1 MSTAKENI
9 TIIRSGS
16 LDSRIFLCVAVIIGA
31 YLLLLHDWSP
41 LEAIRIQSPITFI
54 QSEQPAL
61 SLSSIEGGARPDT
74 IRIAT
79 STQFDLSA
87 IAKAER
93 IPLTPEDLSID
104 QARQE
109 YITRYG
115 SIAVAEMKQYGIPA
129 SITIAQGLLETRA
142 GQSGL
147 AKKNNNHFGM
157 KCFSRS
163 CKKGHCSNYTDDTHK
178 DFFLKFPSAWAS
190 YRAHS
195 KLLRSGRYKKIR
207 GDYRQWAQGLEDAG
221 YATVKNEKGEK
232 IYAESLIRL
241 IRLYGLDRLDQ

>member
-16 LDSRIFLCVAVIIGA
+16 LDSRIFLSVAVLIGA

-41 LEAIRIQSPITFI
+41 LGDIRIQSPITFI
-54 QSEQPAL
+54 QAEQPAL
-61 SLSSIEGGARPDT
+61 SLSSIAAGARPDT

-79 STQFDLSA
+79 SAQFDLA
-87 IAKAER
+87 NVAQAEN
-93 IPLTPEDLSID
+93 IPITPDDIGID

-109 YITRYG
+109 YIRRYG
-115 SIAVAEMKQYGIPA
+115 SIAVAEMKQFGIPA

-163 CKKGHCSNYTDDTHK
+163 CKKGHCSNFTDDTHK
-178 DFFLKFPSAWAS
+178 DFFVRYKSAWES
-190 YRAHS
+190 FRAHS
-195 KLLRSGRYKKIR
+195 KLLRSGRYKHLR
-207 GDYRQWAQGLEDAG
+207 GDYRAWAYGLKKAG
-221 YATVKNEKGEK
+221 YATAPE
-232 IYAESLIRL
+232 YAESLIRL
-241 IRLYGLDRLDQ
+241 VRLYGLDRLDR